1 MLGGAIASGVN
12 AAVDSMNF
20 SRTETFQNG
29 GASSAGRM
37 ALVSFLTVFIV
48 FALILLA
55 GKWLWNNVLV
65 VLVPAIKP
73 AKSVWQILGL
83 AVLIGLLHPGCTCTM

>member
-29 GASSAGRM
+29 GAPSAGRM
-37 ALVSFLTVFIV
+37 ALVSFLTLAIV
-48 FALILLA
+48 FGLILLA
-55 GKWLWNNVLV
+55 GKWLWNTVLV
-65 VLVPAIKP
+65 ALIPAIKP

-83 AVLIGLLHPGCTCTM
+83 AVLIGLMHPGCSCAM